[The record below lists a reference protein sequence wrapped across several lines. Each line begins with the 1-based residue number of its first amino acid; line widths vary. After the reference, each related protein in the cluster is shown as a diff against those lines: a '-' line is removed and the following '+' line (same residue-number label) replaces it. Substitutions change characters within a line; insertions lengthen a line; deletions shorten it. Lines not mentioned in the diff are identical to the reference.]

1 MQFGYGD
8 TLIFY
13 SVFDCNILLTLL
25 RTFCS
30 SEYLFFSKWVSSKPV
45 FYHYFFFPQK
55 AWLFEKC
62 CIQNMLD
69 NTEDR
74 LTHLPKSP
82 RHVPLISI
90 LHPPVKVDPS
100 QRRKVPDIL
109 PVFPTKWDFRTQT
122 LSEVYRHCNCTEWTQ
137 VANGHSCSGNLRL
150 ACCPNPGSRQR
161 NAVALLFSANGAC
174 LLPPLWF
181 LPSVLST
188 LI

>member
-1 MQFGYGD
+1 
-8 TLIFY
+8 
-13 SVFDCNILLTLL
+13 
-25 RTFCS
+25 
-30 SEYLFFSKWVSSKPV
+30 
-45 FYHYFFFPQK
+45 
-55 AWLFEKC
+55 
-62 CIQNMLD
+62 MLD

-150 ACCPNPGSRQR
+150 ACCPNPGSRQKCR
-161 NAVALLFSANGAC
+161 GPPVLCQRCMLTPASLVPPFGSQHFDITDPSPKVSPNCHGLVEFRSSLGALC
-174 LLPPLWF
+174 LIIGWSRLPN
-181 LPSVLST
+181 
-188 LI
+188 